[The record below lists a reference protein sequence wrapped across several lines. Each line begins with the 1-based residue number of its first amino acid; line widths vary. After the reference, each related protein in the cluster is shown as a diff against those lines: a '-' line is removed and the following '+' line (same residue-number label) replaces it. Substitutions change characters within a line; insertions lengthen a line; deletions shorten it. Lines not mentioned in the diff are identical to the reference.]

1 MTIIT
6 LLMMLVVVAVVI
18 KGILM
23 AFAGDWKGLI
33 ILVVCLLL
41 AMWILSFFGISLP
54 MIGGVR

>member
-1 MTIIT
+1 
-6 LLMMLVVVAVVI
+6 
-18 KGILM
+18 M

-54 MIGGVR
+54 AIGAVK

>member
-1 MTIIT
+1 
-6 LLMMLVVVAVVI
+6 MLVVVAVVI

-33 ILVVCLLL
+33 ILVVCLIL

-54 MIGGVR
+54 AIGGVK

>member
-6 LLMMLVVVAVVI
+6 LLLMLVVVAVVI

-54 MIGGVR
+54 AIGGVR